1 MSPSSAVRAVGAG
14 AGTTDRNTGEY
25 PEGLNETADL
35 LEHVASGTRGCHRKK
50 EDLVK

>member
-1 MSPSSAVRAVGAG
+1 MSQSCVVRAIGAADG
-14 AGTTDRNTGEY
+14 DAGEY